1 MHIPD
6 FIFGYSPYGI
16 VIGIIACIIA
26 AILVGF
32 SIRWAIKNMTTSK
45 LVILAVIAAGIF
57 ALQAFNLPTGFGVS
71 GHLVGGALA
80 AIILGSPFASIF
92 ILTIVL
98 LIQALIFGDGGV
110 LALGLNIINMGAIAG
125 FIGFYSYKLC
135 SKKLPKPVS
144 AGIAGW
150 LACVIAAICCALEL
164 ALVGAVPL
172 IIGLPTMAIYH
183 ALIGIVEGIVTAI
196 IVALIFKVR
205 PELTEKHETKNNET
219 ENTEAKSKSLKTF
232 LIVGLLIALAI
243 FCAAFF
249 LASGSPDGLDSTFLV
264 SEGQKEIFAPAT
276 GDEVTGEENNPIN
289 WNAPIPDY
297 AFGDSSLTKF
307 IILLLGIVAAITT
320 LVILAKVAYAK
331 QMRKIN
337 EKEKMS

>member
-1 MHIPD
+1 
-6 FIFGYSPYGI
+6 
-16 VIGIIACIIA
+16 
-26 AILVGF
+26 VGF
-32 SIRWAIKNMTTSK
+32 SINWARKNMTASK
-45 LVILAVIAAGIF
+45 IVILAVIAAGIF

-80 AIILGSPFASIF
+80 AIILGSPFASVF

-98 LIQALIFGDGGV
+98 IIQALIFGDGGV

-125 FIGFYSYKLC
+125 FIGFYSYKLF
-135 SKKLPKPVS
+135 SKKVPKPVS

-164 ALVGAVPL
+164 ALIGAIPL
-172 IIGLPTMAIYH
+172 NIGLPTMAIYH
-183 ALIGIVEGIVTAI
+183 ALIGIVEGIVTVI

-205 PELTEKHETKNNET
+205 PELTKKPDDEISDT
-219 ENTEAKSKSLKTF
+219 ENSEEKTASLKKF
-232 LIVGLLIALAI
+232 LIVGLLIALVI

-249 LASGSPDGLDSTFLV
+249 LASTNPDGLDSTFLV

-276 GDEVTGEENNPIN
+276 GDEITGEENNPIN

-297 AFGDSSLTKF
+297 AFGDSNISKI
-307 IILLLGIVAAITT
+307 IILLIGIVATITA
-320 LVILAKVAYAK
+320 LIILAKVAYAK
-331 QMRKIN
+331 QIRKTN
-337 EKEKMS
+337 KKEK

>member
-16 VIGIIACIIA
+16 VFGIIACVIA

-45 LVILAVIAAGIF
+45 LVILAVLAAGIF

-110 LALGLNIINMGAIAG
+110 LALGFNIINMGAIAG
-125 FIGFYSYKLC
+125 FIGFYSYKFC
-135 SKKLPKPVS
+135 SKKIPKPVS

-172 IIGLPTMAIYH
+172 VVGLPTMAIYH
-183 ALIGIVEGIVTAI
+183 ALIGIVEGIVTTI
-196 IVALIFKVR
+196 IVALIFKAR
-205 PELTEKHETKNNET
+205 PELTEKPDVQISET
-219 ENTEAKSKSLKTF
+219 ESSEAKSKSLRTF
-232 LIVGLLIALAI
+232 LIVGLLIAMVI

-249 LASGSPDGLDSTFLV
+249 LASTNPDGLDSTFLV
-264 SEGQKEIFAPAT
+264 SEGQKEIFAPAI
-276 GDEVTGEENNPIN
+276 GDDVAGEENNPIN

-297 AFGDSSLTKF
+297 AFGDSNLSKI
-307 IILLLGIVAAITT
+307 IILLLGIVATITA
-320 LVILAKVAYAK
+320 LVIIAKVAYTK
-331 QMRKIN
+331 QLKKMKN
-337 EKEKMS
+337 SKE